1 MRSSHTVQYA
11 LIVAVGFR
19 FFNKQ
24 RTFARFFLWLNRQS
38 ATDSV
43 KLPKFAPVSVDR
55 LHLERFT
62 AGFFGGINGIARGVL
77 LDWRCW
83 FDAAG
88 SQSAA
93 KPP

>member
-43 KLPKFAPVSVDR
+43 KLPKFAPVSFDWF
-55 LHLERFT
+55 HLERFT
-62 AGFFGGINGIARGVL
+62 AGLFGGINGIARGVL

-93 KPP
+93 KRP